1 MWLYV
6 PPEYCPSAPALEEST
21 SVSDS
26 PSPAPVLFVS
36 LSGKPAQRP
45 LSWPEWKNRPW
56 IKRLSGTICR
66 PSMAA
71 RGVERWISS
80 LQDCPASPT
89 PSQEP
94 KKATPTIELSG
105 PSSCASSEKCA
116 PPLVFIEN
124 VSTFVT
130 RGWFRPAGEKLCELG
145 YEIEDP
151 FFLRAGDVGAPHRRE
166 RVFILAHR
174 TGGRQTEWPGRRCG
188 ELDHSDSRRSESTEH
203 LICPRGDIAELAGG
217 ELANAQCIRCA
228 DGGPTPQIRPE
239 ARPECR
245 GTGHHASTQPPP
257 CINSAS
263 TMPSSCGRPPQPTR
277 RSRDRTNR
285 TDDGGNLWSALRGDR
300 PGRGSGQRRGQGWG
314 PSGGQQE
321 RSDAPLC
328 GMEMGNARCE
338 GNRRCNQQHGEGA
351 DQEPTEGPGQPLPF
365 PPGRGDYAR
374 WLHILERWPHLEPAI
389 SGVAYGPSSRVDQLR
404 LGGNG
409 VVPLV
414 VAVAFRM
421 LTDAAQLS
429 LLEE

>member
-1 MWLYV
+1 
-6 PPEYCPSAPALEEST
+6 
-21 SVSDS
+21 
-26 PSPAPVLFVS
+26 
-36 LSGKPAQRP
+36 
-45 LSWPEWKNRPW
+45 
-56 IKRLSGTICR
+56 
-66 PSMAA
+66 
-71 RGVERWISS
+71 
-80 LQDCPASPT
+80 
-89 PSQEP
+89 
-94 KKATPTIELSG
+94 
-105 PSSCASSEKCA
+105 
-116 PPLVFIEN
+116 
-124 VSTFVT
+124 
-130 RGWFRPAGEKLCELG
+130 
-145 YEIEDP
+145 
-151 FFLRAGDVGAPHRRE
+151 
-166 RVFILAHR
+166 
-174 TGGRQTEWPGRRCG
+174 
-188 ELDHSDSRRSESTEH
+188 
-203 LICPRGDIAELAGG
+203 
-217 ELANAQCIRCA
+217 
-228 DGGPTPQIRPE
+228 
-239 ARPECR
+239 
-245 GTGHHASTQPPP
+245 
-257 CINSAS
+257 
-263 TMPSSCGRPPQPTR
+263 MPSSCGRPPQPTR

>member
-1 MWLYV
+1 MNVAICPPRILSICAGVGGIDLGIRLAV
-6 PPEYCPSAPALEEST
+6 PGARTVCFVEREACAAATLVARMEEQTLDKAPIWDDLST
-21 SVSDS
+21 FDGRPWRGAVDLIAAGL
-26 PSPAPVLFVS
+26 PCQPYS
-36 LSGKPAQRP
+36 LAGTQKGNADDRAI
-45 LSWPEWKNRPW
+45 WPEFVRVV
-56 IKRLSGTICR
+56 GEVC
-66 PSMAA
+66 
-71 RGVERWISS
+71 
-80 LQDCPASPT
+80 
-89 PSQEP
+89 
-94 KKATPTIELSG
+94 
-105 PSSCASSEKCA
+105 

-314 PSGGQQE
+314 PSGGQ
-321 RSDAPLC
+321 
-328 GMEMGNARCE
+328 
-338 GNRRCNQQHGEGA
+338 
-351 DQEPTEGPGQPLPF
+351 
-365 PPGRGDYAR
+365 
-374 WLHILERWPHLEPAI
+374 
-389 SGVAYGPSSRVDQLR
+389 
-404 LGGNG
+404 
-409 VVPLV
+409 
-414 VAVAFRM
+414 
-421 LTDAAQLS
+421 
-429 LLEE
+429 